1 MYRKQLSFVCLGKTT
16 MVMLR
21 VGYYQNGRIAIELLQ
36 EGLYGLE
43 PFVRVT
49 VNLLA
54 AAPLEA
60 NEALLTTLLSVTI
73 FCGLSKK
80 IRWARNCPYR
90 MRAIKL
96 WRLTWINSM
105 SMTQT
110 VWPPLCYG
118 NSVFDTFVP
127 RKTVMTYERV
137 SRPRQCGR
145 RTGRNSDS
153 RLWDW
158 SIGPLSVA

>member
-60 NEALLTTLLSVTI
+60 NEAFIDNTPIGDDILRFIKENSLGKELSV
-73 FCGLSKK
+73 
-80 IRWARNCPYR
+80 PYEGYKAVAFN
-90 MRAIKL
+90 MDKL
-96 WRLTWINSM
+96 YEYDPDGVTAFMLRQFRL
-105 SMTQT
+105 
-110 VWPPLCYG
+110 
-118 NSVFDTFVP
+118 
-127 RKTVMTYERV
+127 
-137 SRPRQCGR
+137 
-145 RTGRNSDS
+145 
-153 RLWDW
+153 
-158 SIGPLSVA
+158 

>member
-54 AAPLEA
+54 VAPLEA
-60 NEALLTTLLSVTI
+60 NEAFIDNALVGDDILRFIKENSLGKELSV
-73 FCGLSKK
+73 
-80 IRWARNCPYR
+80 PYEGYKAVAFN
-90 MRAIKL
+90 MDKL
-96 WRLTWINSM
+96 YEYDPDGVTAFMLRQFRL
-105 SMTQT
+105 
-110 VWPPLCYG
+110 
-118 NSVFDTFVP
+118 
-127 RKTVMTYERV
+127 
-137 SRPRQCGR
+137 
-145 RTGRNSDS
+145 
-153 RLWDW
+153 
-158 SIGPLSVA
+158 